1 MERDMTSLWYAVY
14 VRSRYEKK
22 VHRQLLEQE
31 ITSFLPL
38 LETVRQWSDRKK
50 RVSDPLFTGYVFVC
64 IDHHREHVKV
74 LDTDGVVRFIGIGRT
89 ASVISERD
97 IEWLQRL
104 VREPDAVRRTVMS
117 IPPGRKVRV
126 LAGPFKNFE
135 GVVVKEGRDEHL
147 VVYFDSIMQGVEITI
162 LPDLLTPISSGESEK
177 RVSAP
182 DTGDDGLDPAVR
194 HLDRS

>member
-1 MERDMTSLWYAVY
+1 MEQDMTSLWYAVY

-50 RVSDPLFTGYVFVC
+50 RVSDPLFRGYVFVC
-64 IDHHREHVKV
+64 IDYHHDHVKV
-74 LDTDGVVRFIGIGRT
+74 LDTEGVVKFIGIGRNP
-89 ASVISERD
+89 SVISERD
-97 IEWLQRL
+97 IEWLRRL
-104 VREPDAVRRTVMS
+104 VREPDAVRRTVVS
-117 IPPGRKVRV
+117 IPPGKKVRV
-126 LAGPFKNFE
+126 LAGPFRDFE

-162 LPDLLTPISSGESEK
+162 LPDLLTPISSGESGN
-177 RVSAP
+177 RTGCP
-182 DTGDDGLDPAVR
+182 DRSGEALDTAVR
-194 HLDRS
+194 HLVRP